1 MKKAIDTMQKIQ
13 IAIGG
18 VFLSIFLIAVVT
30 QMMCRYLSIAAM
42 WTEEVSMYS
51 FIWAVFMGAA
61 AMVHARAHFAFTS
74 FSDMIK
80 NEKAKN
86 ILQIVI
92 SLIMLGFA
100 ICMLVY
106 GVMIT
111 KQFWNYKWINIPSFN
126 RGPTWLCLPLC
137 GLTSSIYLLYQ
148 IFEEIG
154 SLSGKKP
161 ETAVKTEEKGGQA

>member
-18 VFLSIFLIAVVT
+18 LFLSIFLVSVVT
-30 QMMCRYLSIAAM
+30 QMICRYLSIAAM

-74 FSDMIK
+74 FLDMIK
-80 NEKAKN
+80 SEKAKGV
-86 ILQIVI
+86 LRLLI
-92 SLIMLGFA
+92 SLIMLSFA
-100 ICMLVY
+100 VLMCYY
-106 GVMIT
+106 GILIT

-148 IFEEIG
+148 IIQEIG
-154 SLSGKKP
+154 ILTGKAGGT
-161 ETAVKTEEKGGQA
+161 EEEKGGSR